1 MAESGRPD
9 RGFAVALQ
17 QAIRAHQSGELDT
30 AERLYRRVLGM
41 RATHPDALHY
51 LGVLLHQRGQSE
63 KAIELVRQSLRITPR
78 HADAHSNLGNIY
90 KECGRL
96 AEAEACY
103 RQALNLAPSHPQAL
117 GNLAVVLQAQ
127 ERVDEARQS
136 YATWLESCPDDVR
149 GHHQYG
155 RFLCTH
161 PRDLNDVEQSL
172 ECFRTAFLLDG
183 DNLRVLEDLGMA
195 LYALGHSDE
204 AAAVYRDWA
213 ARDPADPIPRHM
225 LAACGAAEAPPRAE
239 DAYVR
244 DLFDRFAGS
253 FDEQLLKN
261 LGYRA
266 PQVLIEALGEAAEGD
281 AMDVLDAG
289 CGTGLCGP
297 LIRAR
302 ARQLVGVDLSA
313 GMLEQARGRGCYDT
327 LVESELTAYLRA
339 HPCSCDLVVC
349 ADTLVYFGDLSG
361 VLSLTHAALRP
372 GGRLAFSLEALLG
385 ADYELSPSGR
395 YRHARAY
402 VEATLATAGFVQ
414 IHTAEATLRKEAG
427 RWVDGWVVL
436 ARRAD

>member
-1 MAESGRPD
+1 MQSH
-9 RGFAVALQ
+9 
-17 QAIRAHQSGELDT
+17 QAGDLDA
-30 AERLYRRVLGM
+30 AERSYRHVLAMSAG
-41 RATHPDALHY
+41 HPDALHY

-63 KAIELVRQSLRITPR
+63 NAIELVRKSLRITPR

-103 RQALNLAPSHPQAL
+103 RQALELVPGHPQAI

-127 ERVDEARQS
+127 ERADEARLS
-136 YATWLESCPDDVR
+136 YASWLHSCPDDAR
-149 GHHQYG
+149 AHHLYG

-161 PRDLNDVEQSL
+161 PRDLGDVEQSL

-183 DNLRVLEDLGMA
+183 DNLRVLEDLGMT
-195 LYALGHSDE
+195 LYGLGRSDE

-213 ARDPADPIPRHM
+213 ARDPDDPIPRHM

-266 PQVLIEALGEAAEGD
+266 PRVLIDALGAGVQGEAL
-281 AMDVLDAG
+281 DVLDAG

-313 GMLEQARGRGCYDT
+313 GMLEQARLRDCYDA
-327 LVESELTAYLRA
+327 LVESELTAYLAA
-339 HPCSCDLVVC
+339 HPGSCDLVLC
-349 ADTLVYFGDLSG
+349 ADTLVYFGDLG
-361 VLSLTHAALRP
+361 HVLSLTYAALRP
-372 GGRLAFSLEALLG
+372 GGRLAFSLEALVG
-385 ADYELSPSGR
+385 TDYELSPSGR
-395 YRHARAY
+395 YRHGRRY
-402 VEATLATAGFVQ
+402 VEATLVAAGFVEIQ
-414 IHTAEATLRKEAG
+414 MVEETLRKEAG

>member
-1 MAESGRPD
+1 MGESARLN
-9 RGFAVALQ
+9 RRFAVALQ
-17 QAIRAHQSGELDT
+17 QAMQAHQSGDLDT
-30 AERLYRRVLGM
+30 AERLYRGVLGM
-41 RATHPDALHY
+41 RATQPDALHY

-63 KAIELVRQSLRITPR
+63 KAIELVRQSLRITPH

-96 AEAEACY
+96 AEAEASY
-103 RQALNLAPSHPQAL
+103 RQALDLMPRHPQAL
-117 GNLAVVLQAQ
+117 GNLTVVLQAQ
-127 ERVDEARQS
+127 ERVDEARLS
-136 YATWLESCPDDVR
+136 YAAWLESYPDDVR
-149 GHHQYG
+149 AHHHYG

-172 ECFRTAFLLDG
+172 EYFRTAFLLDG
-183 DNLRVLEDLGMA
+183 DNLCVLEDLGVT

-213 ARDPADPIPRHM
+213 ARDPDDPIPRHM
-225 LAACGAAEAPPRAE
+225 LAACGGAEAPPRAE

-244 DLFDRFAGS
+244 DLFDRFAGN

-266 PQVLIEALGEAAEGD
+266 PQVLIEALGAAAEGE
-281 AMDVLDAG
+281 ALDVLDAG

-313 GMLEQARGRGCYDT
+313 GMLEQARLRYCYDA
-327 LVESELTAYLRA
+327 LVESELSAYLLA
-339 HPCSCDLVVC
+339 HPRSCDLVVC
-349 ADTLVYFGDLSG
+349 ADTLVYFGDLG
-361 VLSLTHAALRP
+361 HVLLLTYAALRP
-372 GGRLAFSLEALLG
+372 GGRLAFSLEALVG

-395 YRHARAY
+395 YRHARSY
-402 VEATLATAGFVQ
+402 VEKTLAAAGFVQ
-414 IHTAEATLRKEAG
+414 IHIAEETLRKEAG

-436 ARRAD
+436 ARRAA